1 MTESLR
7 FRQNRQLAAFSFYE
21 RLNAGNGIKSEL
33 HPVCSTAAC
42 SLHAFSM
49 NILSRAFALCC
60 LIAASL
66 VSIAPVSAQDLSAA
80 ANPSPGGPD
89 TTRLLR
95 FPTTNG
101 TQIVFCYAGEL
112 YTVGKD
118 GGTAR
123 RLTSGPGYTSFAR
136 FSPDGTQIAFTSHY
150 DGNTEVYVM
159 PAEGGTP
166 KRLTTSATLGRDDV
180 SDRMGPNNIVMAW
193 ENTKPLVVFRSRMK
207 SFNDFIGSLFAVGL
221 DAELPQQVPVPRGG
235 FVSFSPDDSKMAFN
249 RVFREFRTWKH
260 YRGGMADDIWIYD
273 FNTGATENLTN
284 NPAQDICPMWGADN
298 KIYFISDRDNRM
310 NLFVIDLAT
319 KETKQLTHFTDFD
332 IKFPSIG
339 KDSIVFEQAGYIWRY
354 DLATGQAAP
363 VPIAIK
369 EDFDSGHGGLVDAA
383 KHLESVNLAPDGERT
398 VVVARGDL
406 FSVPAKN
413 GTARNL
419 SKTSGAHERDAVWSP
434 DGKWIA
440 YNSDAT
446 GENELYVRSQ
456 DGKGEPQQITNGA
469 DTYYYAAKWS
479 PDSKKLL
486 WSDRLQRLRYV
497 DVTTKAVTPV
507 DQDKYGEI
515 ESYNWSP
522 DSQWI
527 AWSRPEENG
536 MSRVYLYSVGNKQ
549 QTAVTDSWY
558 GSGEVVFSD
567 DGKYLLLSSARDFK
581 PTFGDEEF
589 ENVYRDMERVYLVT
603 LAKETANPLAP
614 KSDEVGKAEE
624 KRKKEKAK
632 EAEEKKPEASPGATK
647 PEEKPKKP
655 VVVKVDTDGI
665 QNRIVGL
672 EITPGNY
679 RNIRMLDDGRIF
691 YLRRTAADEV
701 GEDDQEEFPERDRKS
716 HLCVYNVDDRKE
728 TVLGDAN
735 NYQITFDGKKM
746 LVKIKKDY
754 AIIDVPKDKLETKDH
769 EHKIEG
775 LDMQLDRHAEW
786 RQIYFECWRQMRD
799 FFFSPT
805 MNGIDWKAMRDKY
818 AALLPFVNHR
828 NDLTYLLGELIGELN
843 NGHTYV
849 AAGER
854 PDTRRI
860 KLGLLGAE
868 FSRDPATR
876 AYRIDRILPGENW
889 NKETRSPLTDIGVNV
904 KPGDYIL
911 AINNTP
917 VSSLPNLYDALIG
930 TAGKQVILRVN
941 SKPTDAG
948 ARDVTVVPTDNE
960 GPLYYLDWVQKNI
973 DYVTKK
979 TGGEVGY
986 LHIPDM
992 GRPGLDEFTKLY
1004 FPQIRKHAL
1013 IVDVRGNGGGFVSP
1027 LVIERLRRALVMVGI
1042 ARNGMPQTDPPQ
1054 TFTGPMVTLINEF
1067 SASDGDIFPY
1077 RFKALGLGKLIGKRT
1092 WGGVIGIRES
1102 LPLVDG
1108 GQFFKPE
1115 FAIYSKDGKQWIVE
1129 GHGVDPDIVV
1139 DNDPGKEFKGEDQQ
1153 LDRALQEIQDELK
1166 TKRYE
1171 LPSPPPWPNRNP
1183 AG

>member
-1 MTESLR
+1 
-7 FRQNRQLAAFSFYE
+7 
-21 RLNAGNGIKSEL
+21 
-33 HPVCSTAAC
+33 
-42 SLHAFSM
+42 M
-49 NILSRAFALCC
+49 NILSRFLVLLC
-60 LIAASL
+60 LIAVDLIS
-66 VSIAPVSAQDLSAA
+66 VSTVPAQKLP
-80 ANPSPGGPD
+80 N

-101 TQIVFCYAGEL
+101 SQIVFCYAGEL
-112 YTVGKD
+112 YTVAKD

-136 FSPDGTQIAFTSHY
+136 FSPDGTQIAFTSEY
-150 DGNTEVYVM
+150 DGNREVYVM

-193 ENTKPLVVFRSRMK
+193 ENTKPLIVFRSRMK
-207 SFNDFIGSLFAVGL
+207 SFNDFIGSLFTVGL
-221 DAELPQQVPVPRGG
+221 DSELPQQLPVPRGG
-235 FVSFSPDDSKMAFN
+235 FVSFSPDDSKMAYN

-273 FNTGATENLTN
+273 FNTGATENVTN
-284 NPAQDICPMWGADN
+284 NPAQDICPMWGPDN

-310 NLFVIDLAT
+310 NLFVVDLTT

-339 KDSIVFEQAGYIWRY
+339 KDSIVFEQAGHIWRY
-354 DLATGQAAP
+354 DFATGQATP
-363 VPIAIK
+363 VPIEIK
-369 EDFDSGHGGLVDAA
+369 EDFAIGRSAFVDAS

-398 VVVARGDL
+398 IVVARGDL

-413 GTARNL
+413 GTPRNL

-434 DGKWIA
+434 DGKWVA

-456 DGKGEPQQITNGA
+456 DGKGEPQQVTNSA
-469 DTYYYAAKWS
+469 DTYYYAVKWS
-479 PDSKKLL
+479 PDNKKLL

-497 DVTTKAVTPV
+497 DVATKAVTLV
-507 DQDKYGEI
+507 DQDKWGEI
-515 ESYNWSP
+515 GSYNWSP

-527 AWSRPEENG
+527 TWARPEQNNLP
-536 MSRVYLYSVGNKQ
+536 RVYLYSIANKQ
-549 QTAVTDSWY
+549 QAAVTDTWY
-558 GSGEVVFSD
+558 GSGEAVFSD

-589 ENVYRDMERVYLVT
+589 ANVYRDMERVYLVT

-624 KRKKEKAK
+624 KRKKEKETA
-632 EAEEKKPEASPGATK
+632 EKKEETPAAKK
-647 PEEKPKKP
+647 PEEKPKKQ

-679 RNIRMLDDGRIF
+679 RNIRMLDDNRIF

-701 GEDDQEEFPERDRKS
+701 GEEDEGLFGEKDKKS

-728 TVLGDAN
+728 NVLGEAN

-799 FFFSPT
+799 FFYSPT

-818 AALLPFVNHR
+818 AALLPFVNQR
-828 NDLTYLLGELIGELN
+828 NDLTYLLSELVSELN
-843 NGHTYV
+843 NGHAYV
-849 AAGER
+849 GGGER
-854 PDTRRI
+854 PDAPRI

-868 FSRDPATR
+868 FSRDPSTR
-876 AYRIDRILPGENW
+876 AYRIERILPGENW
-889 NKETRSPLTDIGVNV
+889 NKQTRSPLTDIGVNV

-960 GPLYYLDWVQKNI
+960 APLYYLDWVQKNI

-992 GRPGLDEFTKLY
+992 GQPGLNEFTKLY

-1054 TFTGPMVTLINEF
+1054 TLVGPMVTLCNEF

-1115 FAIYSKDGKQWIVE
+1115 FAPYSKDGKQWIIE
-1129 GHGVDPDIVV
+1129 GRGVDPDIVV

-1153 LDRALQEIQDELK
+1153 LDRAVQELQEELK

-1183 AG
+1183 AGGT

>member
-1 MTESLR
+1 MKIFFR
-7 FRQNRQLAAFSFYE
+7 FFVLLCWIAVDLISVSN
-21 RLNAGNGIKSEL
+21 
-33 HPVCSTAAC
+33 VTA
-42 SLHAFSM
+42 
-49 NILSRAFALCC
+49 
-60 LIAASL
+60 
-66 VSIAPVSAQDLSAA
+66 QG
-80 ANPSPGGPD
+80 SPN

-95 FPTTNG
+95 FPTTNDRE
-101 TQIVFCYAGEL
+101 IVFCYAGEL

-118 GGTAR
+118 GGIAR
-123 RLTSGPGYTSFAR
+123 RLTSGPGYTSFSR
-136 FSPDGTQIAFTSHY
+136 FSPDGTQIAFTSEY
-150 DGNTEVYVM
+150 DGNREVYVM
-159 PAEGGTP
+159 PADGGVP

-193 ENTKPLVVFRSRMK
+193 ENTKPLIVFRSRMK
-207 SFNDFIGSLFAVGL
+207 SFNDFIGSLFTVGL
-221 DAELPQQVPVPRGG
+221 DGELPQQLPVPRGG
-235 FVSFSPDDSKMAFN
+235 FVSFSPDDSKMAYN
-249 RVFREFRTWKH
+249 RVFREFRARKD

-273 FNTGATENLTN
+273 FKTAAIENVTN
-284 NPAQDICPMWGADN
+284 NPAQDICPMWGPDN

-310 NLFVIDLAT
+310 NLYAVDLAT

-339 KDSIVFEQAGYIWRY
+339 KQSIVFEQAGYVWRY
-354 DLATGQAAP
+354 DLATGEATP
-363 VPIAIK
+363 VAIEIK
-369 EDFDSGHGGLVDAA
+369 EDFDSGRGGLVDAS

-398 VVVARGDL
+398 IVVARGDL

-413 GTARNL
+413 GTPRNL

-456 DGKGEPQQITNGA
+456 DGKSDPQQVTKGA
-469 DTYYYAAKWS
+469 DTYYYASKWS

-486 WSDRLQRLRYV
+486 WSDRLQRLRFV
-497 DVTTKAVTPV
+497 DVATKAVTLV
-507 DQDKYGEI
+507 DQDKFGEI
-515 ESYNWSP
+515 QGYNWSP

-527 AWSRPEENG
+527 TWARPEEND
-536 MSRVYLYSVGNKQ
+536 MPRVYLYSLANKQ

-558 GSGEVVFSD
+558 GSGEPVFSD
-567 DGKYLLLSSARDFK
+567 DGKYLVLSSARDFK
-581 PTFGDEEF
+581 PTFGAEEF
-589 ENVYRDMERVYLVT
+589 ANVYRDMERVYLVT

-632 EAEEKKPEASPGATK
+632 EGEEKKPEASPSATK

-655 VVVKVDTDGI
+655 VVMKVDTDGI
-665 QNRIVGL
+665 QNRILGL
-672 EITPGNY
+672 EITAGNY

-691 YLRRTAADEV
+691 YLRRTAADDV
-701 GEDDQEEFPERDRKS
+701 GEEEEELFPERDAKS
-716 HLCVYNVDDRKE
+716 HLCAYDVDDRKE

-735 NYQITFDGKKM
+735 NYDITFDGKKM
-746 LVKIKKDY
+746 LLKIKRDY
-754 AIIDVPKDKLETKDH
+754 FIIDVPKDKLETKDH
-769 EHKIEG
+769 EHKIQA

-799 FFFSPT
+799 FFYSPT
-805 MNGIDWKAMRDKY
+805 MNGTDWKAMRDKY

-828 NDLTYLLGELIGELN
+828 NDLTDLLEELVGELHN
-843 NGHTYV
+843 SHTYV
-849 AAGER
+849 GGGER
-854 PDTRRI
+854 PEAPRI

-876 AYRIDRILPGENW
+876 AYRIERILAGQNW
-889 NKETRSPLTDIGVNV
+889 NKDTRSPLTDVGVSV

-917 VSSLPNLYDALIG
+917 VASLPNLYDALIG

-960 GPLYYLDWVQKNI
+960 GPLYYLAWVQKNI

-1013 IVDVRGNGGGFVSP
+1013 IVDVRGNGGGFVSS
-1027 LVIERLRRALVMVGI
+1027 LVIERLRRALVMIGI
-1042 ARNGMPQTDPPQ
+1042 ARNGVPQTDPPQ
-1054 TFTGPMVTLINEF
+1054 TFTGPMVTLIDEF

-1077 RFKALGLGKLIGKRT
+1077 RFKTLGLGKLIGKRT

-1115 FAIYSKDGKQWIVE
+1115 FGIYSKDGRQWIIE
-1129 GHGVDPDIVV
+1129 GHGVDPDIPV

-1153 LDRALQEIQDELK
+1153 LDRAIQEMQEDLK

-1183 AG
+1183 AGGA

>member
-1 MTESLR
+1 M
-7 FRQNRQLAAFSFYE
+7 
-21 RLNAGNGIKSEL
+21 
-33 HPVCSTAAC
+33 
-42 SLHAFSM
+42 
-49 NILSRAFALCC
+49 
-60 LIAASL
+60 IAASL
-66 VSIAPVSAQDLSAA
+66 VSIAPVSAQHL
-80 ANPSPGGPD
+80 PD

-180 SDRMGPNNIVMAW
+180 SDRMGPNNIIMAW
-193 ENTKPLVVFRSRMK
+193 ENTKPLIVFRSRMK

-235 FVSFSPDDSKMAFN
+235 FVSFSPDDSKMAYN

-319 KETKQLTHFTDFD
+319 KETKQLTQFTDFD
-332 IKFPSIG
+332 IKFSSLG

-369 EDFDSGHGGLVDAA
+369 EDFDSGHGGLVDAS

-406 FSVPAKN
+406 FSVPARN

-434 DGKWIA
+434 DGKWVA

-456 DGKGEPQQITNGA
+456 DGKGEPQQITSGA
-469 DTYYYAAKWS
+469 DTYYYAPKWS

-486 WSDRLQRLRYV
+486 WSDRLQRLRYA
-497 DVTTKAVTPV
+497 DVTTKTVTSV

-527 AWSRPEENG
+527 AWARPEENG
-536 MSRVYLYSVGNKQ
+536 MPRVYLYSVGNKQ

-589 ENVYRDMERVYLVT
+589 ANVYRDMERVYLVT

-632 EAEEKKPEASPGATK
+632 EAEEKKPEASPSATK
-647 PEEKPKKP
+647 PEEKPKKA

-679 RNIRMLDDGRIF
+679 RNIRMLDDNRIF

-701 GEDDQEEFPERDRKS
+701 GEEEE
-716 HLCVYNVDDRKE
+716 
-728 TVLGDAN
+728 
-735 NYQITFDGKKM
+735 
-746 LVKIKKDY
+746 
-754 AIIDVPKDKLETKDH
+754 
-769 EHKIEG
+769 
-775 LDMQLDRHAEW
+775 
-786 RQIYFECWRQMRD
+786 
-799 FFFSPT
+799 
-805 MNGIDWKAMRDKY
+805 
-818 AALLPFVNHR
+818 
-828 NDLTYLLGELIGELN
+828 
-843 NGHTYV
+843 
-849 AAGER
+849 
-854 PDTRRI
+854 
-860 KLGLLGAE
+860 
-868 FSRDPATR
+868 
-876 AYRIDRILPGENW
+876 
-889 NKETRSPLTDIGVNV
+889 
-904 KPGDYIL
+904 
-911 AINNTP
+911 
-917 VSSLPNLYDALIG
+917 
-930 TAGKQVILRVN
+930 
-941 SKPTDAG
+941 
-948 ARDVTVVPTDNE
+948 
-960 GPLYYLDWVQKNI
+960 
-973 DYVTKK
+973 
-979 TGGEVGY
+979 
-986 LHIPDM
+986 
-992 GRPGLDEFTKLY
+992 
-1004 FPQIRKHAL
+1004 
-1013 IVDVRGNGGGFVSP
+1013 
-1027 LVIERLRRALVMVGI
+1027 
-1042 ARNGMPQTDPPQ
+1042 
-1054 TFTGPMVTLINEF
+1054 
-1067 SASDGDIFPY
+1067 
-1077 RFKALGLGKLIGKRT
+1077 
-1092 WGGVIGIRES
+1092 
-1102 LPLVDG
+1102 
-1108 GQFFKPE
+1108 
-1115 FAIYSKDGKQWIVE
+1115 
-1129 GHGVDPDIVV
+1129 
-1139 DNDPGKEFKGEDQQ
+1139 
-1153 LDRALQEIQDELK
+1153 
-1166 TKRYE
+1166 
-1171 LPSPPPWPNRNP
+1171 
-1183 AG
+1183 

>member
-1 MTESLR
+1 MNTFFR
-7 FRQNRQLAAFSFYE
+7 FVL
-21 RLNAGNGIKSEL
+21 
-33 HPVCSTAAC
+33 
-42 SLHAFSM
+42 
-49 NILSRAFALCC
+49 LS
-60 LIAASL
+60 LIALDAFPS
-66 VSIAPVSAQDLSAA
+66 PRVSAQKL
-80 ANPSPGGPD
+80 PE

-112 YTVGKD
+112 YTVGKN

-136 FSPDGTQIAFTSHY
+136 FSPDGTQIAFTSEY
-150 DGNTEVYVM
+150 DGNREVYVM

-221 DAELPQQVPVPRGG
+221 DAELPQQLPVPRGG
-235 FVSFSPDDSKMAFN
+235 FVSFSPDDSKLAYN

-260 YRGGMADDIWIYD
+260 YRGGMADDVWIYD
-273 FNTGATENLTN
+273 FKTGATENLTN
-284 NPAQDICPMWGADN
+284 NPAQDICPMWGPDN

-310 NLFVIDLAT
+310 NLFFVDLAT
-319 KETKQLTHFTDFD
+319 KETKQLTHFTDYD

-354 DLATGQAAP
+354 DLATGQATP
-363 VPIAIK
+363 VPIEIK
-369 EDFDSGHGGLVDAA
+369 EDFALGRSALVDAS

-398 VVVARGDL
+398 VVIARGDL
-406 FSVPAKN
+406 YSVPAKN
-413 GTARNL
+413 GTPRNL

-440 YNSDAT
+440 YNSDIT

-456 DGKGEPQQITNGA
+456 DGKGEPQQVTNGA

-486 WSDRLQRLRYV
+486 WSDRLQRLHYV
-497 DVTTKAVTPV
+497 DVASKGVTLV

-515 ESYNWSP
+515 ESYNWSQ

-527 AWSRPEENG
+527 TWVRPEENG
-536 MSRVYLYSVGNKQ
+536 VPRVYLYSVANKQ

-558 GSGEVVFSD
+558 GSGEAVFSD
-567 DGKYLLLSSARDFK
+567 GGKYLLLSSARDFK

-589 ENVYRDMERVYLVT
+589 ANVYRDMERVYLVT

-624 KRKKEKAK
+624 KRQKEKAK
-632 EAEEKKPEASPGATK
+632 EAEEKKPEASPSATK
-647 PEEKPKKP
+647 AEEKPKKP

-665 QNRIVGL
+665 QNRILGL

-679 RNIRMLDDGRIF
+679 RNIRMLGDNRIF

-701 GEDDQEEFPERDRKS
+701 GEEEEDLFGDKDKKS
-716 HLCVYNVDDRKE
+716 HLCVYNIDERKE

-799 FFFSPT
+799 FFYSPT

-828 NDLTYLLGELIGELN
+828 NDLTYILGELISELN
-843 NGHTYV
+843 NGHAYV
-849 AAGER
+849 GGGER
-854 PDTRRI
+854 PDTPRI

-889 NKETRSPLTDIGVNV
+889 NKQTRSPLTDIGVNV

-960 GPLYYLDWVQKNI
+960 APLYYLDWVQKNI
-973 DYVTKK
+973 DYTNKK

-992 GRPGLDEFTKLY
+992 QQPGLNQFTKLY

-1027 LVIERLRRALVMVGI
+1027 LVIERLRRALVMIGI
-1042 ARNGMPQTDPPQ
+1042 ARNGMPKTDPPQ

-1067 SASDGDIFPY
+1067 STSDGDIFPY
-1077 RFKALGLGKLIGKRT
+1077 RFKTLGLGKLIGKRT
-1092 WGGVIGIRES
+1092 WGGVIGIRQS

-1115 FAIYSKDGKQWIVE
+1115 FAPYSKDGKQWIVE
-1129 GHGVDPDIVV
+1129 GYGVDPDIVI
-1139 DNDPGKEFKGEDQQ
+1139 DNDPGKEFRGEDQQ
-1153 LDRALQEIQDELK
+1153 LDRALQEIQEELK
-1166 TKRYE
+1166 TKRYD
-1171 LPSPPPWPNRNP
+1171 LPPIPPYPDRNP
-1183 AG
+1183 AKTS